1 MGGPWIWRWRRG
13 CVGRMPKPRAIW
25 FTFPHVT
32 FIPVDSSG
40 RPAAQGEG
48 IELYPDELEALR
60 LVYLEKLTQEEAAK
74 RMGISR
80 GTLWRLLD
88 SGRRKLIQ
96 AMIELRPIVLVSIHR
111 PQSCGDA
118 KASTSQSS
126 SNFSS

>member
-1 MGGPWIWRWRRG
+1 
-13 CVGRMPKPRAIW
+13 MPKPRAIW

-60 LVYLEKLTQEEAAK
+60 LVYLEKLTQEEAAR

-118 KASTSQSS
+118 GASTSQSS
-126 SNFSS
+126 SDFSS

>member
-1 MGGPWIWRWRRG
+1 MQPPYIWRWRRG
-13 CVGRMPKPRAIW
+13 RVGRLPKPRFIW
-25 FTFPHVT
+25 YAPPKVT

-40 RPAAQGEG
+40 NPVPSNEV

-88 SGRRKLIQ
+88 SGRRKVVRALV
-96 AMIELRPIVLVSIHR
+96 EVKPISIVVQ
-111 PQSCGDA
+111 PKQT
-118 KASTSQSS
+118 ST
-126 SNFSS
+126 

>member
-1 MGGPWIWRWRRG
+1 
-13 CVGRMPKPRAIW
+13 MPKPRAIW
-25 FTFPHVT
+25 FAFPHVT
-32 FIPVDSSG
+32 FIPIDSSG

-88 SGRRKLIQ
+88 SGRRKLVQ
-96 AMIELRPIVLVSIHR
+96 AMVELRPIVLVPVHR
-111 PQSCGDA
+111 AQTCGDT
-118 KASTSQSS
+118 KAGTSQSS
-126 SNFSS
+126 SNLSG